1 MGDGGWKEASPPFN
15 LLLSQALFLVYGRR
29 VNRAEEQLLTIQ
41 LITFLRNGIDKAESA
56 HEWLKR
62 LNDEIITIWM
72 NISQN
77 TLQEWDVIAE
87 LLKRT
92 DPAKGLDVTLDVFSG
107 KVKGTGCITLST
119 LHSAK
124 GREFDVAI
132 MFGVNKYDFP
142 SSRDLASNNALREAR
157 RLFYV
162 GVTRPRKELH
172 MVYETGKHS
181 PWIAELYYR
190 SQKI

>member
-1 MGDGGWKEASPPFN
+1 MA
-15 LLLSQALFLVYGRR
+15 
-29 VNRAEEQLLTIQ
+29 
-41 LITFLRNGIDKAESA
+41 
-56 HEWLKR
+56 
-62 LNDEIITIWM
+62 
-72 NISQN
+72 ISQN
-77 TLQEWDVIAE
+77 TQQEWDVISE

-92 DPAKGLDVTLDVFSG
+92 DPLRGLDVALDIFAG
-107 KVKGTGCITLST
+107 KVEGTGRITLST

-142 SSRDLASNNALREAR
+142 SKRDLTSDNALREAR

-172 MVYETGKHS
+172 MVYEKGKHS

-190 SQKI
+190 SQQT